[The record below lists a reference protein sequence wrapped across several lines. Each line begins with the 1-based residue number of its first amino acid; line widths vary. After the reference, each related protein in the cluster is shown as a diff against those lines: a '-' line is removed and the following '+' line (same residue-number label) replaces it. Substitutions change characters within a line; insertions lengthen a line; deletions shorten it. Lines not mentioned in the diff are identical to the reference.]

1 MGKQMGKVEDNS
13 EMVMISLIVSE
24 YLILSLPQGQRKNS
38 LFHSSVKG
46 CLHQRMLIR

>member
-13 EMVMISLIVSE
+13 EMVMISVIVSE
-24 YLILSLPQGQRKNS
+24 HSIRSLPQGQRKKP
-38 LFHSSVKG
+38 LFYSFIKG